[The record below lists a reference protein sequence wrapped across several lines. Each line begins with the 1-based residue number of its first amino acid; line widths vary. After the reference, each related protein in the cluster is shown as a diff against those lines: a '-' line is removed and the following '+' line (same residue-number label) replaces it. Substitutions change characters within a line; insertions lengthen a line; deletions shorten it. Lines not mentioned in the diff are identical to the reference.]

1 MTSVATE
8 TQSTP
13 STRQAPEG
21 KAPGRTDGAMARL
34 TRWVLAHRR
43 IVVLVWVALAVVGGS
58 TASLTTSRL
67 GKTFD
72 LPGRPSFVTAARLA
86 ALYRKEAGG
95 QDPTVP
101 VITAPVGRTLVGPS
115 GRALLR
121 RVEVASSEGG
131 RYRVLG
137 YGMTGSP
144 RFLSADGRSAFILV
158 FTGQQGFGIPD
169 PTPGITAAVQA
180 ALPAGFTVATTGI
193 NQLQSSTGTGGGN
206 GVFVE
211 TVIGA
216 LGALAVLAVVFASAL
231 AVLPLIMAVV
241 AIPTAFL
248 LLLGLTELTTVSF
261 VVQFLIGLLGLGVAI
276 DYSLLVTTRWREE
289 TLHRSSEEAVV
300 AAMDTAGRSVVFSG
314 ATVAI
319 GLLALVLLPVPF
331 LHSMGWGGVLIPL
344 VSVAVALTLL
354 PVCLA
359 SLGPRLDRHCLRR
372 RDSGSPPWF
381 WWARL
386 VDRWRWPA
394 AVTGVV
400 IIGALIAPLFSLSI
414 GNPLTSSLARSGQ
427 PHQGLQTLRSGGT
440 PTGVLDPIVVIVRKP
455 ADAERVAARLG
466 TLRGVWAALPPS
478 SPADARAGTAL
489 ITVLPRPE
497 TGAPGGTALIARVR
511 ESVSGD
517 PAVFGVTGSGPQSVD
532 FNNAI
537 YGSFPLLLT
546 FVALVTFVVLAR
558 AFRSLLLAAKAVV
571 LNLASL
577 AAAYGV
583 LVLVWQE
590 GHGSQALFGLPA
602 TGAITFWV
610 PIVIFAFLFGLA
622 IDYEVFILSRMRETY
637 DHTGDTS
644 TAVIEGIG
652 RTGRLVTSAAVILTL
667 AFVAMS
673 TAPLSFLKMLAT
685 GLAAGILIDAFIVR
699 ALLVPALVSLFG
711 RWNWILPTPAA
722 RLLRVATPSPLTD
735 PQSRIAP
742 ATPVPPSSS

>member
-1 MTSVATE
+1 VS
-8 TQSTP
+8 
-13 STRQAPEG
+13 
-21 KAPGRTDGAMARL
+21 RL

-43 IVVLVWVALAVVGGS
+43 VVVLGWVCVAAAGGALAS
-58 TASLTTSRL
+58 TTTSRL

-72 LPGRPSFVTAARLA
+72 LPGRPSFETGARLA
-86 ALYRKEAGG
+86 ALYRGEAGG

-101 VITAPVGRTLVGPS
+101 VITAPVGQTLAGPS
-115 GRALLR
+115 ERVLLR
-121 RVEVASSEGG
+121 QVEVAASERG

-137 YGMTGSP
+137 YGTTGSP
-144 RFLSADGRSAFILV
+144 RFLTADGRSAFILV
-158 FTGQQGFGIPD
+158 FTPQAGFGSPD
-169 PTPGITAAVQA
+169 PTPAITTAVRA
-180 ALPAGFTVATTGI
+180 ALPAGFSERTTGI
-193 NQLQSSTGTGGGN
+193 DQLQSSTGQSGGN

-211 TVIGA
+211 TLLGG
-216 LGALAVLAVVFASAL
+216 LGALVILAVVFASAL
-231 AVLPLIMAVV
+231 AVLPLIMAIV
-241 AIPTAFL
+241 AIPTTFL
-248 LLLGLTELTTVSF
+248 LLLGLTELTTVNF
-261 VVQFLIGLLGLGVAI
+261 VVEFLIGLVGLGVAI

-289 TLHRSSEEAVV
+289 TLHRSAEEAVV

-314 ATVAI
+314 VTVAI
-319 GLLALVLLPVPF
+319 GLLSLVLLPVPF

-344 VSVAVALTLL
+344 VSIAVALTLL

-359 SLGPRLDRHCLRR
+359 SLGPRLDRHRLRR
-372 RDSGSPPWF
+372 RDSASPPWF

-394 AVTGVV
+394 AIAGVV
-400 IIGALIAPLFSLSI
+400 IIGLLIAPLFSLNI
-414 GNPLTSSLARSGQ
+414 GDPLTNSLARSGQ
-427 PHQGLQTLRSGGT
+427 PHEGLQTLRSGGI

-455 ADAERVAARLG
+455 ADAGQVAARLAAVP
-466 TLRGVWAALPPS
+466 GVWAALPPS
-478 SPADARAGTAL
+478 GPADARAGTAL

-497 TGAPGGTALIARVR
+497 TGAPGGTALVARLR
-511 ESVSGD
+511 AAVSGD
-517 PAVFGVTGSGPQSVD
+517 RAVLGVTGSGPESVD

-537 YGSFPLLLT
+537 YDNFPLLLA
-546 FVALVTFVVLAR
+546 FVSLVTFVVLAR

-583 LVLVWQE
+583 LVLIWQE
-590 GHGSQALFGLPA
+590 GHGSRALFGLPA

-622 IDYEVFILSRMRETY
+622 IDYEVFILGRMREVY

-652 RTGRLVTSAAVILTL
+652 RTGRLVTSAALILTL

-722 RLLRVATPSPLTD
+722 RLLHVTTPN
-735 PQSRIAP
+735 
-742 ATPVPPSSS
+742 PSSVSPGPALRP

>member
-1 MTSVATE
+1 VS
-8 TQSTP
+8 
-13 STRQAPEG
+13 
-21 KAPGRTDGAMARL
+21 RL

-43 IVVLVWVALAVVGGS
+43 VVVLGWVCVAAAGGALAS
-58 TASLTTSRL
+58 TTTSRL

-72 LPGRPSFVTAARLA
+72 LPGRPSFETGARLA
-86 ALYRKEAGG
+86 ALYRGEAGG

-101 VITAPVGRTLVGPS
+101 VITAPVGQTLAGPS
-115 GRALLR
+115 ERVLLR
-121 RVEVASSEGG
+121 QVEVAASERG

-137 YGMTGSP
+137 YGTTGSP
-144 RFLSADGRSAFILV
+144 RFLTADGRSAFILV
-158 FTGQQGFGIPD
+158 FTPQAGFGSPD
-169 PTPGITAAVQA
+169 PTPAITTAVRA
-180 ALPAGFTVATTGI
+180 ALPAGFSERTTGI
-193 NQLQSSTGTGGGN
+193 DQLQSSTGQSGGN

-211 TVIGA
+211 TLLGG
-216 LGALAVLAVVFASAL
+216 LGALVILAVVFASAL
-231 AVLPLIMAVV
+231 AVLPLIMAIV
-241 AIPTAFL
+241 AIPTTFL
-248 LLLGLTELTTVSF
+248 LLLGLTELTTVNF
-261 VVQFLIGLLGLGVAI
+261 VVEFLIGLVGLGVAI

-289 TLHRSSEEAVV
+289 TLHRSAEEAVV

-314 ATVAI
+314 VTVAI
-319 GLLALVLLPVPF
+319 GLLSLVLLPVPF

-344 VSVAVALTLL
+344 VSIAVALTLL

-359 SLGPRLDRHCLRR
+359 SLGPRLDRHRLRR
-372 RDSGSPPWF
+372 RDSASPPWF

-394 AVTGVV
+394 AIAGVV
-400 IIGALIAPLFSLSI
+400 IIGLLIAPLFSLNI
-414 GNPLTSSLARSGQ
+414 GDPLSNSLARSGQ
-427 PHQGLQTLRSGGT
+427 PHEGLQTLRSGGI

-455 ADAERVAARLG
+455 ADAGQVAARLAAVP
-466 TLRGVWAALPPS
+466 GVWAALPPS
-478 SPADARAGTAL
+478 GPADARAGTAL

-497 TGAPGGTALIARVR
+497 TGAPGGTALVARLR
-511 ESVSGD
+511 AAVSGD
-517 PAVFGVTGSGPQSVD
+517 RAVLGVTGSGPESVD

-537 YGSFPLLLT
+537 YDNFPLLLA
-546 FVALVTFVVLAR
+546 FVSLVTFVVLAR

-583 LVLVWQE
+583 LVLIWQE
-590 GHGSQALFGLPA
+590 GHGSRALFGLPA

-622 IDYEVFILSRMRETY
+622 IDYEVFILGRMREVY

-652 RTGRLVTSAAVILTL
+652 RTGRLVTSAALILTL

-722 RLLRVATPSPLTD
+722 RLLHVTTPN
-735 PQSRIAP
+735 
-742 ATPVPPSSS
+742 PSSVSPGPALRP

>member
-1 MTSVATE
+1 MRA
-8 TQSTP
+8 
-13 STRQAPEG
+13 
-21 KAPGRTDGAMARL
+21 L
-34 TRWVLAHRR
+34 TRWVLTHRR
-43 IVVLVWVALAVVGGS
+43 VVVLGWVCVAAAGGALAS
-58 TASLTTSRL
+58 TTTSRL

-72 LPGRPSFVTAARLA
+72 LPGRPSFETGRRLA
-86 ALYRKEAGG
+86 ALYRGEAGG

-101 VITAPVGRTLVGPS
+101 VITAPARRTLAGSS
-115 GRALLR
+115 GRVLLQ
-121 RVEVASSEGG
+121 RVELAASEGG

-137 YGMTGSP
+137 YGTTGSP
-144 RFLSADGRSAFILV
+144 RFLTADGRSAFILV

-180 ALPAGFTVATTGI
+180 ALPAGFTEATTGT

-211 TVIGA
+211 TVIGG

-231 AVLPLIMAVV
+231 AVLPLIMAIV

-261 VVQFLIGLLGLGVAI
+261 VVQFLIGLLGLGIAI

-289 TLHRSSEEAVV
+289 TLHRPGEEAVV

-314 ATVAI
+314 VTVAI

-359 SLGPRLDRHCLRR
+359 SFGPRLDRHRLRR
-372 RDSGSPPWF
+372 RDSASPPWF

-386 VDRWRWPA
+386 VDRRRWPA
-394 AVTGVV
+394 AIAGLV
-400 IIGALIAPLFSLSI
+400 IIGALIVPLFSLNI
-414 GNPLTSSLARSGQ
+414 GDPLTKSLARSGQ
-427 PHQGLQTLRSGGT
+427 PHQALQTVRSGGI
-440 PTGVLDPIVVIVRKP
+440 PTGVLDPILVMVRKP
-455 ADAERVAARLG
+455 ADAGRVAARLG
-466 TLRGVWAALPPS
+466 ALHSVWASLPPS
-478 SPADARAGTAL
+478 GPVDARAGTAL
-489 ITVLPRPE
+489 ITVLPTPE
-497 TGAPGGTALIARVR
+497 TGAPGGTALVDRVR
-511 ESVSGD
+511 AAVSSD
-517 PAVFGVTGSGPQSVD
+517 PAVLGVTGSGPQSVD
-532 FNNAI
+532 FNDAI
-537 YGSFPLLLT
+537 DSSFPLLLAL
-546 FVALVTFVVLAR
+546 VALVTFVVLAR
-558 AFRSLLLAAKAVV
+558 AFRSLLLAAKAVL

-583 LVLVWQE
+583 LVLIWQQ
-590 GHGSQALFGLPA
+590 GHGGQALFGLPA

-610 PIVIFAFLFGLA
+610 PIVMFAFLFGLA

-652 RTGRLVTSAAVILTL
+652 RTGRLVTSAALILTL

-711 RWNWILPTPAA
+711 HWNWLLPTPAA
-722 RLLRVATPSPLTD
+722 RLLRVATPSPLTEG
-735 PQSRIAP
+735 QSHTAA
-742 ATPVPPSSS
+742 ATLPPPGSS

>member
-1 MTSVATE
+1 VVVVGWLCVA
-8 TQSTP
+8 
-13 STRQAPEG
+13 AAG
-21 KAPGRTDGAMARL
+21 G
-34 TRWVLAHRR
+34 
-43 IVVLVWVALAVVGGS
+43 ALAS
-58 TASLTTSRL
+58 TTTSRL

-72 LPGRPSFVTAARLA
+72 LPGRPSFEAGVRLA
-86 ALYRKEAGG
+86 ALYRGEAGG

-101 VITAPVGRTLVGPS
+101 VITARAGRTLAGSS

-121 RVEVASSEGG
+121 RVEVAASERG

-137 YGMTGSP
+137 YGTTGSP
-144 RFLSADGRSAFILV
+144 RFLTADGRSAFILV
-158 FTGQQGFGIPD
+158 FTGQAGFGIPD
-169 PTPGITAAVQA
+169 PTPGITSAVKA
-180 ALPAGFTVATTGI
+180 ALPTGFAEATTGT

-211 TVIGA
+211 TVIGG
-216 LGALAVLAVVFASAL
+216 LGALAVLAVVFASLL
-231 AVLPLIMAVV
+231 AVLPLIMAIV

-248 LLLGLTELTTVSF
+248 LLLGLTEVTTVSF

-289 TLHRSSEEAVV
+289 TMHRSPEEAVV

-314 ATVAI
+314 VTVAI

-344 VSVAVALTLL
+344 VSVAAALTLL

-359 SLGPRLDRHCLRR
+359 SFGPRLDRHCLRR
-372 RDSGSPPWF
+372 RDSASPPWF

-386 VDRWRWPA
+386 VDRARWPA
-394 AVTGVV
+394 AIAGLV
-400 IIGALIAPLFSLSI
+400 IIGALIAPLFSLNI
-414 GNPLTSSLARSGQ
+414 GDPLTSSLARSGK
-427 PHQGLQTLRSGGT
+427 PHEGLQTLRSGGI

-455 ADAERVAARLG
+455 TDAGRAAARLG
-466 TLRGVWAALPPS
+466 VLRGVWAALPPS
-478 SPADARAGTAL
+478 GPADARAGTAL

-497 TGAPGGTALIARVR
+497 TGAAGGTALVGRVR
-511 ESVSGD
+511 AAVSRD
-517 PAVFGVTGSGPQSVD
+517 PAVLGVTGSGPDSVD

-537 YGSFPLLLT
+537 YGSFPLLLG

-583 LVLVWQE
+583 LVLIWQE
-590 GHGSQALFGLPA
+590 GHGSRALFGLPA

-610 PIVIFAFLFGLA
+610 PIVMFAFLFGLA
-622 IDYEVFILSRMRETY
+622 IDYEVFILSRMREVY

-652 RTGRLVTSAAVILTL
+652 RTGRLVTSAALILTL

-711 RWNWILPTPAA
+711 RWNWILPSPAA
-722 RLLRVATPSPLTD
+722 RLLRVTTPTPTSVGGN
-735 PQSRIAP
+735 P
-742 ATPVPPSSS
+742 ALLPPP

>member
-1 MTSVATE
+1 VS
-8 TQSTP
+8 
-13 STRQAPEG
+13 G
-21 KAPGRTDGAMARL
+21 L

-43 IVVLVWVALAVVGGS
+43 VVVVGWVCVAAAGGALAS
-58 TASLTTSRL
+58 TTTSRL

-72 LPGRPSFVTAARLA
+72 LPGRPSFETGVRLA
-86 ALYRKEAGG
+86 ALYRGEAGG

-101 VITAPVGRTLVGPS
+101 VITAPAGRTLAGPS
-115 GRALLR
+115 GRTLLR
-121 RVEVASSEGG
+121 RVEVAASERG

-137 YGMTGSP
+137 YGTTGSP
-144 RFLSADGRSAFILV
+144 RFLTADGRSAFILV
-158 FTGQQGFGIPD
+158 FTGQAGFGIPD
-169 PTPGITAAVQA
+169 PTPGITAAVGA
-180 ALPAGFTVATTGI
+180 ALPPGFSVATTGI

-211 TVIGA
+211 TLIGG
-216 LGALAVLAVVFASAL
+216 LGALVVLVVVFASAL
-231 AVLPLIMAVV
+231 AVLPLIMAIV

-314 ATVAI
+314 VTVAI

-344 VSVAVALTLL
+344 VSIAVALTLL

-359 SLGPRLDRHCLRR
+359 SFGPRLDRHRLRR
-372 RDSGSPPWF
+372 RDSASPPWF

-386 VDRWRWPA
+386 VDRRRWPA
-394 AVTGVV
+394 AIAGVV
-400 IIGALIAPLFSLSI
+400 ILGALIAPLFTLNI
-414 GNPLTSSLARSGQ
+414 GDPLTSSLTRSGE
-427 PHQGLQTLRSGGT
+427 PHQGLQTLRAAGI
-440 PTGVLDPIVVIVRKP
+440 PTGVLDPMVVIVRTP
-455 ADAERVAARLG
+455 ADTARVATRLG
-466 TLRGVWAALPPS
+466 ALGGVWAALPPS
-478 SPADARAGTAL
+478 SAADARAGTAL
-489 ITVLPRPE
+489 VTVLPRLE
-497 TGAPGGTALIARVR
+497 TGALGGTALVARVR
-511 ESVSGD
+511 ASVSGD
-517 PAVFGVTGSGPQSVD
+517 RAVLGVTGSGPESVD

-546 FVALVTFVVLAR
+546 FVSLVTFVVLAR
-558 AFRSLLLAAKAVV
+558 AFRSLLLAAKAVA

-583 LVLVWQE
+583 LVLIWQD
-590 GHGSQALFGLPA
+590 GHGSRALFGLPA

-610 PIVIFAFLFGLA
+610 PIVMFAFLFGLA
-622 IDYEVFILSRMRETY
+622 IDYEVFILSRMREVY

-652 RTGRLVTSAAVILTL
+652 RTGRLVTSAALILTL

-673 TAPLSFLKMLAT
+673 AAPLSFLKMLAT

-722 RLLRVATPSPLTD
+722 RLLRVTASNPASVSGSP
-735 PQSRIAP
+735 A
-742 ATPVPPSSS
+742 VPPPR